1 MKNIYEQL
9 SNFVEKIYKV
19 ILEKI
24 KKNYFIDATKYLN
37 QLHDLILEIN
47 ESGKL
52 TNVEKDEMNQRFKD
66 ILINLEN
73 FYSKNNYISSE
84 FINTLNNIKK

>member
-9 SNFVEKIYKV
+9 SNSVEKIYKV